1 PVLQPMMHMPLPSD
15 EVYASLKDLLVDL
28 DGMRKVLT
36 DPEITTVRI
45 VLNLEKMVVKEAK
58 RAYTYLSLFG
68 YVTDAVIVNRQLPRD
83 LASTRAG
90 AARHRRR
97 LDRGWR
103 AAGSVRAAA
112 RGGEGD
118 QEMSGDRERVIELV
132 NELGSRVGH
141 VLAEMVPP
149 AAQVHLLNAQR
160 ELITALMLI
169 YENRVAPAPSA
180 TRARRARAR
189 RRTNPRDRKIPIE

>member
-1 PVLQPMMHMPLPSD
+1 
-15 EVYASLKDLLVDL
+15 
-28 DGMRKVLT
+28 
-36 DPEITTVRI
+36 
-45 VLNLEKMVVKEAK
+45 
-58 RAYTYLSLFG
+58 
-68 YVTDAVIVNRQLPRD
+68 
-83 LASTRAG
+83 
-90 AARHRRR
+90 
-97 LDRGWR
+97 
-103 AAGSVRAAA
+103 
-112 RGGEGD
+112 
-118 QEMSGDRERVIELV
+118 MSGDRERVIELV